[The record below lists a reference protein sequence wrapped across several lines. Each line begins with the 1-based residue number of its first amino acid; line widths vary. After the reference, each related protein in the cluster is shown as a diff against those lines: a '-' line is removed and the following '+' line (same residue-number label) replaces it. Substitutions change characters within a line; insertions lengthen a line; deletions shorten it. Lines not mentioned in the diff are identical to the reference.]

1 MWRSFVFFSAVV
13 SSLGASPIVEYPL
26 NPYKALDLIIS
37 REVTTITFPG
47 AITAVAAAD
56 MLIESG
62 KESGVEVDPST
73 PLRFQVTH
81 PPGANFILVR
91 SLLPTAAGRLTV
103 IFEEAAYVLQLSS
116 VVQGSV
122 ASVIFKRTPVP
133 GTPRIVLRPPEPV
146 AFTPRIG
153 LSLLDRARAYPVL
166 VVSLPHVVEGVT
178 RIASP
183 RVLELPDL
191 VITVREVVRFTKEDA
206 VVFLLSLRNTTEHTL
221 DVAPSTLAARVA
233 NERFPQA
240 IAHGPQVLAPGEE
253 REAEFAIVGMT
264 DGTRN
269 DLSAENAFT
278 ILVNTARRESKALSS
293 PEGGPSS

>member
-1 MWRSFVFFSAVV
+1 MWRSFVFFSAAL
-13 SSLGASPIVEYPL
+13 STLGASPVVEYPL
-26 NPYKALDLIIS
+26 NPYKALDLVIS

-47 AITAVAAAD
+47 VITAVAAAD
-56 MLIESG
+56 MLIEG
-62 KESGVEVDPST
+62 GNESAVEVDPST

-81 PPGANFILVR
+81 PPGANFLLVR
-91 SLLPTAAGRLTV
+91 SLLPTATGRLTV

-116 VVQGSV
+116 AAQGSV

-146 AFTPRIG
+146 AFTPQIG
-153 LSLLDRARAYPVL
+153 LGLLDRARAYPILAASV
-166 VVSLPHVVEGVT
+166 PHTVQDVT

-183 RVLELPDL
+183 RTLELPDL

-206 VVFLLSLRNTTEHTL
+206 VVFLLSLRNRTEDIL
-221 DVAPSTLAARVA
+221 EVAPGSFAARVA
-233 NERFPQA
+233 NEKFTQA
-240 IAHGPQVLAPGEE
+240 IAHGPRVLAPREE
-253 REAEFAIVGMT
+253 REAEFAIVGMP

-278 ILVNTARRESKALSS
+278 ILVNTARRESKPFSTQ
-293 PEGGPSS
+293 EGAPSS